1 MTAETVHILDDDQAV
16 LRSLDRLLRSAGYKT
31 RLYDSA
37 FALLD
42 AASTISGC
50 ILLDIRMPDLDGVHV
65 QNRLEESELPII
77 VMTGHGDIETAVEVL
92 KAGAIDY
99 LEKPFSE
106 ERLFSGI
113 EAALRRGNERSFQD
127 VARRA
132 AVKIAGLSPR
142 EREVLEALVQGEAHK
157 VIAHRLAISARTVEL
172 HRARMLQ
179 RLGVRHLAEAIKLA
193 VLAELAPN
201 PAEQPGVHDLQ

>member
-1 MTAETVHILDDDQAV
+1 
-16 LRSLDRLLRSAGYKT
+16 
-31 RLYDSA
+31 
-37 FALLD
+37 
-42 AASTISGC
+42 
-50 ILLDIRMPDLDGVHV
+50 
-65 QNRLEESELPII
+65 
-77 VMTGHGDIETAVEVL
+77 MTGHGDVETAVEVL

-113 EAALRRGNERSFQD
+113 EAAFRRGNERSFQD

-132 AVKIAGLSPR
+132 AVKIASLSPR

-157 VIAHRLAISARTVEL
+157 VIAHRLGISARTVEL

-179 RLGVRHLAEAIKLA
+179 RLGVRHLADAIKLA
-193 VLAELAPN
+193 VLAELAPD
-201 PAEQPGVHDLQ
+201 PAEQSSVHDPQ